1 MEDYYLFEVIEEF
14 TDEKVH
20 FDEENAYFY
29 KGDKFIGYISES
41 GNGKDVVIKA
51 YCSIEIIN
59 IPLDK
64 VKKVYR
70 VEFKEVKWRF

>member
-14 TDEKVH
+14 IDERVH

-29 KGDKFIGYISES
+29 KGDKFIGHISES
-41 GNGKDVVIKA
+41 GMGREVAIKD
-51 YCSIEIIN
+51 YCTIEIIQ

-64 VKKVYR
+64 VKKVYKL
-70 VEFKEVKWRF
+70 EFKEVK

>member
-14 TDEKVH
+14 TDERVH
-20 FDEENAYFY
+20 FDEENAHFY

-41 GNGKDVVIKA
+41 GIDREVVIKA
-51 YCSIEIIN
+51 YCSIEIIQ

-70 VEFKEVKWRF
+70 VEFKEVK